1 MKFNGN
7 SPWSKVKM
15 GIKGLRD
22 LLKKQLPSYEERVPM
37 KDFENKKIVVDA
49 SLFICMYKAA
59 RKEMYEEAFMTLF
72 AALLEHNIHPMF
84 VFDGQ
89 SPKEKSNEKKKRA
102 EKKDASIARVKK
114 LESDLEEYN
123 KTGEIS
129 QDLQDISG
137 KVRTTQII
145 RKSASLE
152 FSASKVKQYI
162 EKLRGNILHITD
174 TDFKNVQELL
184 NMFGIPYITAKGE
197 AEILCAELVKRGLA
211 DAVLTK
217 DTDVLAC
224 RVPIMLYDVDLG
236 TKEFIQIKIEAILSG
251 LELDEA
257 SWLDLC
263 IMCGTDFNG
272 NIPRIGPVT
281 SLNYIKKYKTIEAI
295 GENVT
300 KVDRQTKQ
308 KVKLDISVLAHEKT
322 RTLFGCDDVPEE
334 LEPVAKPDLEK
345 IEQRILDKRL
355 KISVTTIRRKL
366 GIDRFDFDD

>member
-1 MKFNGN
+1 
-7 SPWSKVKM
+7 
-15 GIKGLRD
+15 
-22 LLKKQLPSYEERVPM
+22 M

-72 AALLEHNIHPMF
+72 AALLEHNIHPTF

-114 LESDLEEYN
+114 LERDLEEYN
-123 KTGEIS
+123 KTGDIS
-129 QDLQDISG
+129 QDLHDISG
-137 KVRTTQII
+137 KVRSIHI
-145 RKSASLE
+145 RKSAVE

-162 EKLRGNILHITD
+162 EKLSSNILHITEA
-174 TDFKNVQELL
+174 DFKNVKELMT
-184 NMFGIPYITAKGE
+184 MFGIPYITATGE

-211 DAVLTK
+211 DAVMTK

-224 RVPIMLYDVDLG
+224 CVPIMLYDVDLR
-236 TKEFIQIKIEAILSG
+236 TKEFTQIRIETILSG
-251 LELDEA
+251 LELAEA

-263 IMCGTDFNG
+263 IMCGTDFND
-272 NIPRIGPVT
+272 NIPRVGPVT
-281 SLNYIKKYKTIEAI
+281 SLNYIKKYKNIETI
-295 GENVT
+295 GESVI

-322 RTLFGCDDVPEE
+322 RKLFGCDDVPE
-334 LEPVAKPDLEK
+334 LEPTTKPDHEK
-345 IEQRILDKRL
+345 IEQRVQDKRL
-355 KISVTTIRRKL
+355 KISITTIRRKL
-366 GIDRFDFDD
+366 GIDILD